1 MLDLLLV
8 KRNAIDQPKIKRYS
22 RRSKHFM
29 VAGVYGA
36 EAEIQLV
43 KPLGMRP
50 SGQPGP

>member
-1 MLDLLLV
+1 MLFDHP
-8 KRNAIDQPKIKRYS
+8 KSSDIQADQ
-22 RRSKHFM
+22 HFM